1 MQPTRVLIVDDETE
15 FATTVA
21 ERLGLRGY
29 RARAVFNAG
38 DALAAIRD
46 DAPDVVL
53 LDLMMPGVSGLETLR
68 SIKEHSP
75 SPEVIILTGY
85 GGIQG
90 RLEGMESGA
99 FDYVMKPVDI
109 GVLMQKIDKARSRR
123 QGG

>member
-1 MQPTRVLIVDDETE
+1 
-15 FATTVA
+15 
-21 ERLGLRGY
+21 
-29 RARAVFNAG
+29 
-38 DALAAIRD
+38 
-46 DAPDVVL
+46 
-53 LDLMMPGVSGLETLR
+53 MPGVSGLETLR
-68 SIKEHSP
+68 TIKGLSP